1 METKAVRIHGVEDL
15 RLDTFE
21 LPDIADD
28 EILAEVISDSICMS
42 SNKLAHQGDGH
53 KRVRAPL
60 AETPTIIGH
69 EFCGRILQVGSKWA
83 DQFAPGMRFAIQPA
97 LNYKG
102 TLWAPGYSYPYIGGD
117 SQYVV
122 IPNEVMEMNCL
133 FEYKADESFT
143 GSLSEPYSCVIGAMK
158 AQYHME
164 PNDYTHHMG
173 LRPGGT
179 MAMLA
184 SVGPMGLAA
193 LDVALHREPKPRR
206 IVVTDIAQDRLDRA
220 ASLLTVE
227 MAAERGIELVYVN
240 TGAMEDPVAGLSA
253 LNEGELFDDV
263 FVFAP
268 VRPVVEL
275 GAKLLARDG
284 CLNFFAGPATSD
296 FEATV
301 NFYDVH
307 YSGHHFVAT
316 TGGTYADVAEAL
328 DMMQRGLLTPAVLV
342 THVGGLN
349 AVVDTT
355 LNLPRIPG
363 GKKLIY
369 THKDLPL
376 VAIADFEERGK
387 SDSMYAELARI
398 CDANSGLWSR
408 EAEEYLLEH
417 APEI

>member
-21 LPDIADD
+21 LPEIGED
-28 EILAEVISDSICMS
+28 EILAEVITDSICMS
-42 SNKLAHQGDGH
+42 SNKLAHQGEAH
-53 KRVRAPL
+53 KRVRGPL
-60 AETPTIIGH
+60 AETPVMIGH
-69 EFCGRILQVGSKWA
+69 EFCGRILKVGSKWA

-102 TLWAPGYSYPYIGGD
+102 TLWAPGYSYEHIGGD
-117 SQYVV
+117 ATVV
-122 IPNEVMEMNCL
+122 IIPNEVMEMNCL
-133 FEYKADESFT
+133 FEYKSDESFT
-143 GSLSEPYSCVIGAMK
+143 GSLAEPYSCVIGALK
-158 AQYHME
+158 NNYHMR
-164 PNDYTHHMG
+164 PNDYTHYMG
-173 LRPGGT
+173 ILEGGT

-184 SVGPMGLAA
+184 GVGPMGLAA
-193 LDVALHREPKPRR
+193 LDVALHQERKPRR

-227 MAAERGIELVYVN
+227 AAAADGIELVYVN
-240 TGAMEDPVAGLSA
+240 TGGMEDPVAELRS

-275 GAKLLARDG
+275 GSKLLGRDG
-284 CLNFFAGPATSD
+284 CLNFFAGPAVGD

-301 NFYDVH
+301 NFYDIH
-307 YSGHHFVAT
+307 YSGHHYVAT
-316 TGGTYADVAEAL
+316 TGGTYEDVADAL
-328 DMMQRGLLTPAVLV
+328 EMMEKGLLTPAILV

-349 AVVDTT
+349 SVVDTT
-355 LNLPRIPG
+355 LNLPKIPG

-369 THKDLPL
+369 THKNLDL
-376 VAIADFEERGK
+376 VAIADFAERGE
-387 SDSMYAELARI
+387 SEPMYAELARI
-398 CDANSGLWSR
+398 CEAHNGLWSR